1 MHKAN
6 CDRLMFYK
14 IENRKMFIKLSKDP
28 GFKKKFYL
36 CFLEKREEK
45 LIFGLPTVA
54 ISFAQPLTE

>member
-1 MHKAN
+1 
-6 CDRLMFYK
+6 MFYK
-14 IENRKMFIKLSKDP
+14 IENRKMFIKLSNDP